1 MIRWSSLALDEVMAI
16 DGRYR
21 PADPAL
27 ADRMGHALTEAARFL
42 VRHPFAG
49 APIDDGD
56 RRKWVVRE
64 TPYIILYRYGRGLR
78 ILRVQHNPGKWRA

>member
-1 MIRWSSLALDEVMAI
+1 MIRWSSLALEEVMAI

-27 ADRMGHALTEAARFL
+27 ADRMGRALTEAARFL

-49 APIDDGD
+49 APIDEGD
-56 RRKWVVRE
+56 RRKWAVRE

>member
-1 MIRWSSLALDEVMAI
+1 MIRWSSLALEEVMAI

-27 ADRMGHALTEAARFL
+27 ADRMGRALTEAARFL

-49 APIDDGD
+49 APIDDSD

>member
-1 MIRWSSLALDEVMAI
+1 MIRWSSLALEEVMAI

-27 ADRMGHALTEAARFL
+27 ADRMGRALTEAARFL

-56 RRKWVVRE
+56 RRKWAVRE